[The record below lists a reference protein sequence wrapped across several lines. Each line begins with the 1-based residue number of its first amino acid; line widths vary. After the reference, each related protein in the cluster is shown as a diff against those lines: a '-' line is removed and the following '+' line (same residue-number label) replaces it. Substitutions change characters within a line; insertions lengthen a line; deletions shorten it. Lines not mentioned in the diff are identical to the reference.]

1 MNISRVRSG
10 TPRCI
15 VRSNH
20 SQEPST
26 EGNASGM
33 SGFAARTADL
43 GFGVALSTSGTLS
56 PGFYLELFASSLAA
70 LGVFLVITN
79 SPISFS
85 EGQFFGTPV
94 ALAVIDFEDN
104 AIRFGFDNFLR
115 GAGTYCSY
123 WAWTCGQGSLTAR
136 DWHLSKAVEAATVAS
151 SCRPPTNRTW

>member
-1 MNISRVRSG
+1 MRQA
-10 TPRCI
+10 CL
-15 VRSNH
+15 
-20 SQEPST
+20 E
-26 EGNASGM
+26 
-33 SGFAARTADL
+33 FAARKADL

-56 PGFYLELFASSLAA
+56 PGFSLDLFASSLAA

-94 ALAVIDFEDN
+94 ARAVIDFEDN

-115 GAGTYCSY
+115 CAGTYCSSS
-123 WAWTCGQGSLTAR
+123 AWTCGHGSLTATGWR
-136 DWHLSKAVEAATVAS
+136 LSKAAEAATVAS